1 MDTATMAITT
11 AVAETTSVHPLV
23 SVVSIAVVILLTEL
37 VKKLN
42 ERRLGERLRDIVMPV
57 VASVFVALLM
67 ALGYVPH
74 ENIAEIVAFLVAPQ
88 GWWIVI
94 KKILGK

>member
-1 MDTATMAITT
+1 MDTATMATTT
-11 AVAETTSVHPLV
+11 AVVSTSAHPLV

-37 VKKLN
+37 VKWLN
-42 ERRLGERLRDIVMPV
+42 RNRWGERLKDIVTPI

-67 ALGYVPH
+67 GAGYIPH

-88 GWWIVI
+88 GWWIVV
-94 KKILGK
+94 KKLLGK

>member
-1 MDTATMAITT
+1 MDTATIATT
-11 AVAETTSVHPLV
+11 TIAETTSVHPLV

-37 VKKLN
+37 VKRLN
-42 ERRLGERLRDIVMPV
+42 SSWLGDRLRDVVTPI

-67 ALGYVPH
+67 ALGYIPH

-88 GWWIVI
+88 GWWIVV